1 MKAKR
6 FFSVSF
12 DSRNDPAIRYLRV
25 ACGGIKAYG
34 QWIGLLAMLYDEPPK
49 EIDQTPI
56 SYIDLTDET
65 AAQVVCQ
72 ELDFADLDELK
83 RFASVCVGKDLL
95 SRRAFEEHGWLMSE
109 GVNEQIAYLRKC
121 EIAGKKGAK
130 KRWE

>member
-6 FFSVSF
+6 FFSVSY
-12 DSRNDPAIRYLRV
+12 DSRNDPSIRYLRR

-34 QWIGLLAMLYDEPPK
+34 QWIGLLAMLYDEPPT
-49 EIDQTPI
+49 EIDGQPI

-65 AAQVVCQ
+65 AAMVVCD
-72 ELDFADLDELK
+72 ELDFDDLDDLK
-83 RFASVCVGKDLL
+83 RFASVCVDKALL

-109 GVNEQIAYLRKC
+109 GVNEQLAYLRKC